1 MIDLDTACRAEV
13 VDLHDFFAAWFEGR
27 LPDEEDAFARVA
39 DALAEGFELI
49 GPDGSRRG
57 REEILASIRS
67 NHASHA
73 VADRS
78 FAIRI
83 ERVEPRRLGGGLVL
97 ATYEE
102 WQTIDG
108 EENGRVSSALFRR
121 EPDAPRGVAWIHLH
135 ETRLP
140 AGEG

>member
-1 MIDLDTACRAEV
+1 MNGVAPDLLAITRAEIV
-13 VDLHDFFAAWFEGR
+13 GLHDFFAAWFEGR
-27 LPDEEDAFARVA
+27 LPDEDDAFARVA
-39 DALAEGFELI
+39 DALSPGFTLI

-57 REEILASIRS
+57 RDEILASIRS

-73 VADRS
+73 TPERS

-83 ERVEPRRLGGGLVL
+83 ENVETRRLAPDLAL

-102 WQTIDG
+102 WQSIDG
-108 EENGRVSSALFRR
+108 KENGRIATALFRHD
-121 EPDAPRGVAWIHLH
+121 PDAPRGVAWHHLQ

-140 AGEG
+140 